1 MYFHALSYPLVACIV
16 CSPTLFFL
24 FVQIRSIDRIIH
36 TLEETVA
43 GSTRKDESIEKEI
56 ISLKMEKARLCAG
69 DLTGL

>member
-1 MYFHALSYPLVACIV
+1 ML
-16 CSPTLFFL
+16 
-24 FVQIRSIDRIIH
+24 QIRSIDRIIN

-43 GSTRKDESIEKEI
+43 GSTRRDESIEKEI